1 MARGIQMQSEETRL
15 VKFCQIALT
24 LSIIGGAIG
33 GCASEQKQQ
42 TETNVPVSA
51 IPAPN
56 APANGAAPAAVS
68 APVTR
73 GTQAATQTLPPV
85 PAPPTTTLLSRTVI
99 TPPAFH
105 HPAVSKASVQAVKNA
120 LLALPAPLRE
130 QLDKT
135 PARVIISPN
144 MIDRWP
150 DSMKD
155 LPAEEK
161 NPRPTLAEQ
170 PGRIY
175 GVDMCVYERPKKRGS
190 TNLGPARAPAYIQLQ
205 VGDMCFQVLD
215 GDAMILSKD
224 SGLREE
230 YEADKRA
237 IPDDAQAKVA
247 EFTKMDDWGPR
258 ETCAE
263 MFGSMMG
270 GRDENTDN
278 LYKYFPRVKKWLVQK
293 LGIKGQAQ
301 K

>member
-1 MARGIQMQSEETRL
+1 MQFDMTQRSMKFVQLVMTSGIICAA
-15 VKFCQIALT
+15 V
-24 LSIIGGAIG
+24 G
-33 GCASEQKQQ
+33 GCASQPKQQ
-42 TETNVPVSA
+42 TDTNLPVSA
-51 IPAPN
+51 IPATN
-56 APANGAAPAAVS
+56 APATGANPAPGAAPATTA
-68 APVTR
+68 APTP
-73 GTQAATQTLPPV
+73 T
-85 PAPPTTTLLSRTVI
+85 PALPTTTLLSRTVI

-105 HPAVSKASVQAVKNA
+105 HPAVSKASVQAVRNA
-120 LLALPAPLRE
+120 ILALPAPLRK
-130 QLDKT
+130 QLDQT

-175 GVDMCVYERPKKRGS
+175 GVDMCVYERPKKRGT
-190 TNLGPARAPAYIQLQ
+190 TNLGQARAPAYIQLQ

-215 GDAMILSKD
+215 GDTMILSKD
-224 SGLREE
+224 PGLRKE

-237 IPDDAQAKVA
+237 IPDEAQAKVA
-247 EFTKMDDWGPR
+247 EFTKIDDWGPR

-278 LYKYFPRVKKWLVQK
+278 LYKYFPRVKKWLVKK
-293 LGIKGQAQ
+293 LGIKGQD
-301 K
+301 

>member
-1 MARGIQMQSEETRL
+1 MQFEQTRP
-15 VKFCQIALT
+15 VKYALLALT
-24 LSIIGGAIG
+24 FSIICAAIG
-33 GCASEQKQQ
+33 GCASQPKQQ
-42 TETNVPVSA
+42 TDTNVPVSA

-56 APANGAAPAAVS
+56 APASGAIPAPAPTPGTPA
-68 APVTR
+68 T
-73 GTQAATQTLPPV
+73 TQAPTTT

-105 HPAVSKASVQAVKNA
+105 HPAVSKASIQAVKNA
-120 LLALPAPLRE
+120 ILALPAQLRD
-130 QLDKT
+130 QLDHT

-190 TNLGPARAPAYIQLQ
+190 TKLGPARAPAYIQLQ

-224 SGLREE
+224 PGLREE

-237 IPDDAQAKVA
+237 IPDQAQAKVA
-247 EFTKMDDWGPR
+247 EFTKIDDWGPR

-278 LYKYFPRVKKWLVQK
+278 LYKYFPRVKKWLVKK
-293 LGIKGQAQ
+293 LGIKGQD
-301 K
+301 